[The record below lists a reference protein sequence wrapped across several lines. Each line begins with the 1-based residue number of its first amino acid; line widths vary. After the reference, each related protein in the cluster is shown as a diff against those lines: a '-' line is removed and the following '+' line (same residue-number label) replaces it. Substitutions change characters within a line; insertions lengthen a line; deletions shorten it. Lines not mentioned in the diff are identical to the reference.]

1 MVLGLF
7 VEQKGWAAR
16 SRSVSL
22 YIHSTLNTIFAWIF
36 RSRWERWIT
45 WTSRSTWETRP
56 CRLVYDTFQLQIE
69 QFFLFFCFFSFSCAN
84 SVVISIII
92 MCFQLDPYDCRV
104 EFDVAYNKN
113 CSNKFVGSYLCAFYH
128 ILQEKTSRLYHI
140 RCLAR
145 RKTVAILRSYN
156 RIYKST
162 MRSFIARQ
170 IANKR
175 SRVQNGFDQILPK
188 RSGYEIEFRIW

>member
-7 VEQKGWAAR
+7 VEQKRWAAR
-16 SRSVSL
+16 CRSVSL
-22 YIHSTLNTIFAWIF
+22 YIHPSLNTSFAWIF

-56 CRLVYDTFQLQIE
+56 CRLVYFSIANWTVF
-69 QFFLFFCFFSFSCAN
+69 FFSFSFAS
-84 SVVISIII
+84 SVIISTII

-104 EFDVAYNKN
+104 EFDVVQNKN

>member
-7 VEQKGWAAR
+7 VEQKRWAAR

-45 WTSRSTWETRP
+45 WTSWSTWETRP

-69 QFFLFFCFFSFSCAN
+69 QFFLFFVFFFIQLCQFCN
-84 SVVISIII
+84 NKYNNNVLPTRSIWMSRWIWCCI
-92 MCFQLDPYDCRV
+92 QQKVQQQIRWFILMCVLPHFARENV
-104 EFDVAYNKN
+104 RA
-113 CSNKFVGSYLCAFYH
+113 
-128 ILQEKTSRLYHI
+128 HI

-162 MRSFIARQ
+162 MRSFIACQ

-188 RSGYEIEFRIW
+188 RSGYEIKFRIW